1 MGWRWIC
8 LWMGDGMRRMADAG
22 VVDLT
27 REVQQEG
34 RSWGRRLW
42 WWRGPAVSGGRG
54 GGDLDRGGRR
64 EVEIWI
70 EERRWEVERERRTLE
85 RRWAVVRPKYLD
97 LSCLSSLVSDRV

>member
-1 MGWRWIC
+1 M
-8 LWMGDGMRRMADAG
+8 
-22 VVDLT
+22 
-27 REVQQEG
+27 
-34 RSWGRRLW
+34 
-42 WWRGPAVSGGRG
+42 SGGRG

-70 EERRWEVERERRTLE
+70 EERRWEVERERRTGERRTLE